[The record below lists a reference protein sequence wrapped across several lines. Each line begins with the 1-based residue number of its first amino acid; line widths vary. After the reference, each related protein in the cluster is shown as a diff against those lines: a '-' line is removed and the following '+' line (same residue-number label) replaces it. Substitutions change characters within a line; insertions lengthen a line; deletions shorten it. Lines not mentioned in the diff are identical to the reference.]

1 MERVKKAMN
10 DSPAV
15 RWGVLILVGFILSV
29 NYYFYDAFSTLKDLM
44 TIEFGFTNT
53 DYGLF
58 VSFYSI
64 PNTFLLMAVI
74 GGIILDKIGIRR
86 TGFIFVF

>member
-1 MERVKKAMN
+1 MEKISKKINESKAL
-10 DSPAV
+10 
-15 RWGVLILVGFILSV
+15 RWGILILVGFILSV
-29 NYYFYDAFSTLKDLM
+29 NYYFYDAFSTLKDLLQA
-44 TIEFGFTNT
+44 EFNFTNT

-74 GGIILDKIGIRR
+74 GGIFPARPR
-86 TGFIFVF
+86 VPR